1 LRKGGNKMD
10 QEIIIGKNPVIEA
23 LKSGRSVNKVL
34 VSEQL
39 NHTVLKKLQQLAKEA
54 GTIVQKVPKS
64 KLDQID
70 NGNHQGVIAYVA
82 SYQYA
87 DLEDLFK
94 RAAERQED
102 PFFIILDE
110 LEDPHNLGSILRTG
124 DATGVHGVIIPK
136 RRSVGL
142 TSTVAKTAA
151 GAMEHIPVAR
161 VTNIANTIDELK
173 ERNVWVVGT
182 EAEATEDYRR
192 LDGSLPIALVI
203 GNEGKGISR
212 LVRKKCDWTVSLP
225 MKGKVSSLNAS
236 VACSLLLYEVY
247 RKRFPIGEV

>member
-1 LRKGGNKMD
+1 MD
-10 QEIIIGKNPVIEA
+10 QEMIIGKNPVMEA
-23 LKSGRSVNKVL
+23 LKSGRSVNKVF

-39 NHTVLKKLQQLAKEA
+39 NPNVQKQLQQLVREA
-54 GTIVQKVPKS
+54 GTIVQKVPRS
-64 KLDQID
+64 KLDQLD
-70 NGNHQGVIAYVA
+70 SGNHQGVIAYVA

-87 DLEDLFK
+87 SIEDLFK
-94 RAAERQED
+94 RAEEREED

-110 LEDPHNLGSILRTG
+110 LEDPHNLGSILRTA
-124 DATGVHGVIIPK
+124 DATGAHGVIIPK

-142 TSTVAKTAA
+142 TATVAKTAV

-161 VTNIANTIDELK
+161 VTNIANIIDELK

-182 EAEATEDYRR
+182 EAEATEDYRK

-247 RKRFPIGEV
+247 RKRYPLGDA

>member
-1 LRKGGNKMD
+1 MID

-34 VSEQL
+34 VTEQL
-39 NHTVLKKLQQLAKEA
+39 NKQSFGKLQSLSKNA
-54 GTIVQKVPKS
+54 GTVIQKVPKN
-64 KLDQID
+64 KLNQLAD
-70 NGNHQGVIAYVA
+70 GNHQGVLAYVA

-87 DLEDLFK
+87 TLDELYLK
-94 RAAERQED
+94 AESKNET

-110 LEDPHNLGSILRTG
+110 LEDPHNLGSILRTA
-124 DATGVHGVIIPK
+124 DATGAHGVIIPK

-151 GAMEHIPVAR
+151 GALEHIPVSR

-173 ERNVWVVGT
+173 NRHIWVVGT
-182 EAEATEDYRR
+182 QANGTEDYRS
-192 LDGSLPIALVI
+192 LDGTMPIAVVI
-203 GNEGKGISR
+203 GNEGKGMSR
-212 LVRKKCDWTVSLP
+212 LVKEKCDWTISLP
-225 MKGKVSSLNAS
+225 MTGHVYSLNAS

-247 RKRFPIGEV
+247 RKRFPLGE

>member
-1 LRKGGNKMD
+1 MD